1 MRQRNLLRSV
11 QRLLDDGEQIR
22 AASYGY
28 ARHPWTIAYALAAG
42 GAMFLLVGLLG
53 GYSVQSRVLLGA
65 IAAAIAVAA
74 TTEYRIFAS
83 TTKGLLILKG
93 SRLRLAATSVLK
105 RVDEETEF
113 TPVGGNLIT
122 VEWRIDGVTYSV
134 PKRADSQ
141 LAKVLADGR

>member
-1 MRQRNLLRSV
+1 M
-11 QRLLDDGEQIR
+11 QRLLDDEEQVK

-42 GAMFLLVGLLG
+42 GAMFFLVDLLG

-83 TTKGLLILKG
+83 TTSGLLILKG
-93 SRLRLAATSVLK
+93 SRFRLTATSVLK
-105 RVDEETEF
+105 RVGEEIEF
-113 TPVGGNLIT
+113 VPVGGNLVT
-122 VEWRIDGVTYSV
+122 VEWRIDGVIYSV
-134 PKRADSQ
+134 PKRADSE
-141 LAKVLADGR
+141 LAKVLANGR

>member
-11 QRLLDDGEQIR
+11 QRLLDDGEQVR

-28 ARHPWTIAYALAAG
+28 ARHPWTIAYALATG
-42 GAMFLLVGLLG
+42 GAMFVLVGVLG
-53 GYSVQSRVLLGA
+53 GYSVESRVLLGA
-65 IAAAIAVAA
+65 VAAAIAVAA

-83 TTKGLLILKG
+83 STGGLLILRG
-93 SRLRLAATSVLK
+93 SRFRLTATSVLK
-105 RVDEETEF
+105 RVGEETEF
-113 TPVGGNLIT
+113 VPVGGNLVT

-134 PKRADSQ
+134 PKRADRE